1 MRVLIVED
9 EVTLREQFCERFKEE
24 GFAIDAAGDGEEG
37 LYLARE
43 MPIDVAV
50 IDLGLPGI
58 DGMEII
64 RTVREEGHL
73 YPILILTARDR
84 WQDRVEGLEAGADDY
99 LGKPF
104 HLEEL
109 QARVRALLRRVG
121 GWAHPV
127 LDFEGMRIETREQQ
141 VSVADEVVTL
151 TAYEYKVLE
160 YLAIHAGEVISKPA
174 LLDHLYEE
182 NTERDTNVLEVF
194 VRRLRRKLDPEATLN
209 PIETLR
215 GRGYRFALKRIS
227 QPDAPADSQEN
238 TQDTP
243 ADT

>member
-1 MRVLIVED
+1 MRALIVED
-9 EVTLREQFCERFKEE
+9 EDTLREQICERFKEE

-43 MPIDVAV
+43 MPIDVAI

-109 QARVRALLRRVG
+109 LARVRALLRRVG
-121 GWAHPV
+121 GFAHP
-127 LDFEGMRIETREQQ
+127 LLEFDGMRIETREQN
-141 VSVADEVVTL
+141 VKIGDLAVTL

-160 YLAIHAGEVISKPA
+160 YLALRAGEVISKPA

-194 VRRLRRKLDPEATLN
+194 VRRLRRKLDPESTLN

-215 GRGYRFALKRIS
+215 GRGYRFALERVN
-227 QPDAPADSQEN
+227 QTDA
-238 TQDTP
+238 
-243 ADT
+243 

>member
-9 EVTLREQFCERFKEE
+9 EDTLREQICERFKND
-24 GFAIDAAGDGEEG
+24 GFAIDATSDGEEG

-43 MPIDVAV
+43 MPVDVAV
-50 IDLGLPGI
+50 IDLGLPGL

-64 RTVREEGHL
+64 RKVREEGHL

-84 WQDRVEGLEAGADDY
+84 WQDRVDGLEAGADDY

-109 QARVRALLRRVG
+109 LARVRALLRRVG
-121 GWAHPV
+121 GWAHP
-127 LDFEGMRIETREQQ
+127 LLEFDGMRIETREQK
-141 VSVADEVVTL
+141 VTVAGEAVTL

-160 YLAIHAGEVISKPA
+160 YLAIKSGEVISKPA

-182 NTERDTNVLEVF
+182 DTERDTNVLEVF
-194 VRRLRRKLDPEATLN
+194 VRRLRRKLDPDNKLN

-215 GRGYRFALKRIS
+215 GRGYRLALERINQTEQKPDES
-227 QPDAPADSQEN
+227 PDA
-238 TQDTP
+238 
-243 ADT
+243 

>member
-1 MRVLIVED
+1 MRALIIED
-9 EVTLREQFCERFKEE
+9 EDTLREQIVSKLQSE
-24 GFAIDAAGDGEEG
+24 GFAIDATGDGTEG

-43 MPIDVAV
+43 MPVDVAV

-64 RTVREEGHL
+64 RTIRDEGHL

-109 QARVRALLRRVG
+109 QARLRALLRRVG

-127 LDFEGMRIETREQQ
+127 LDFDAMKIETREQQ
-141 VSVADEVVTL
+141 VSVGGQIVSL

-160 YLAIHAGEVISKPA
+160 YLAIHAGEVISKPV

-194 VRRLRRKLDPEATLN
+194 VRRLRRKLDPDSTLN

-215 GRGYRFALKRIS
+215 GRGYRFALERTN
-227 QPDAPADSQEN
+227 PGD
-238 TQDTP
+238 DT
-243 ADT
+243 AAAK

>member
-9 EVTLREQFCERFKEE
+9 EDTLRDQICERFKAD
-24 GFAIDAAGDGEEG
+24 GFAIDATGDGEEG

-43 MPIDVAV
+43 MPVDVAV
-50 IDLGLPGI
+50 IDLGLPGL

-64 RTVREEGHL
+64 RKVREEGHL

-109 QARVRALLRRVG
+109 LARVRALLRRVG
-121 GWAHPV
+121 GWAHP
-127 LDFEGMRIETREQQ
+127 LLEFDGMRIETREQK
-141 VSVADEVVTL
+141 VTVAGEAITL

-160 YLAIHAGEVISKPA
+160 YLAIKSGEVISKPA

-182 NTERDTNVLEVF
+182 DTERDTNVLEVF
-194 VRRLRRKLDPEATLN
+194 VRRLRRKLDPESTLN

-215 GRGYRFALKRIS
+215 GRGYRFALERIN
-227 QPDAPADSQEN
+227 QADDTAEN
-238 TQDTP
+238 T
-243 ADT
+243 ADA

>member
-9 EVTLREQFCERFKEE
+9 EDALREQIISRLQDE
-24 GFAIDAAGDGEEG
+24 GFAIDATGDGDEG

-43 MPIDVAV
+43 MPVDAAV
-50 IDLGLPGI
+50 IDLGLPGT

-64 RTVREEGHL
+64 RKVREEGHA

-109 QARVRALLRRVG
+109 LARLRALLRRVG

-127 LDFEGMRIETREQQ
+127 LDFGSMKIETREQK
-141 VSVADEVVTL
+141 VTVREEAITL

-160 YLAIHAGEVISKPA
+160 YLAIHAGEVISKPV
-174 LLDHLYEE
+174 LLDHLYDED
-182 NTERDTNVLEVF
+182 TERDTNVLEVF
-194 VRRLRRKLDPEATLN
+194 VRRLRRKLDPDSTLN

-215 GRGYRFALKRIS
+215 GRGYRFALERANA
-227 QPDAPADSQEN
+227 DPA
-238 TQDTP
+238 
-243 ADT
+243 

>member
-1 MRVLIVED
+1 MRVLIIED
-9 EVTLREQFCERFKEE
+9 EETLRNQIVERLQEE
-24 GFAIDAAGDGEEG
+24 GFAIDATGDGEEG
-37 LYLARE
+37 LYFARE
-43 MPIDVAV
+43 MPVNLAIV
-50 IDLGLPGI
+50 DLGLPGL
-58 DGMEII
+58 DGMQII
-64 RTVREEGHL
+64 RKIREEGHL

-109 QARVRALLRRVG
+109 LARIRALLRRVG
-121 GWAHPV
+121 GWAHPL
-127 LDFEGMRIETREQQ
+127 LDFTEMKIETREQR
-141 VSVADEVVTL
+141 VTVGEEAISL

-182 NTERDTNVLEVF
+182 DTERDTNVLEVF
-194 VRRLRRKLDPEATLN
+194 VRRLRRKLDPESTMN

-215 GRGYRFALKRIS
+215 GRGYRFALERANS
-227 QPDAPADSQEN
+227 SEEN
-238 TQDTP
+238 
-243 ADT
+243 A

>member
-1 MRVLIVED
+1 MRVLIIED
-9 EVTLREQFCERFKEE
+9 EEALRNQIVERLQEE
-24 GFAIDAAGDGEEG
+24 GFAIDASGDGEEG

-43 MPIDVAV
+43 MPVDLAV
-50 IDLGLPGI
+50 VDLGLPGL
-58 DGMEII
+58 DGMQII
-64 RTVREEGHL
+64 RKIREEGHL

-109 QARVRALLRRVG
+109 LARIRALLRRVG
-121 GWAHPV
+121 GWAHPL
-127 LDFEGMRIETREQQ
+127 LDFDVMKIETREQR
-141 VSVADEVVTL
+141 VTVGETQISL

-182 NTERDTNVLEVF
+182 DTERDTNVLEVF
-194 VRRLRRKLDPEATLN
+194 VRRLRRKLDPENTMN

-215 GRGYRFALKRIS
+215 GRGYRFALERAN
-227 QPDAPADSQEN
+227 PGDNNTDA
-238 TQDTP
+238 
-243 ADT
+243 

>member
-1 MRVLIVED
+1 MRVLVIEDEEALRNQIVEKLQD
-9 EVTLREQFCERFKEE
+9 E
-24 GFAIDAAGDGEEG
+24 GFAIDASGDGEEG

-43 MPIDVAV
+43 MPVNLAV
-50 IDLGLPGI
+50 IDLGLPGL

-64 RTVREEGHL
+64 RKIREEGHL

-109 QARVRALLRRVG
+109 LARIRALLRRVG
-121 GWAHPV
+121 GWAHPL
-127 LDFEGMRIETREQQ
+127 LDFDIMKIETREQR
-141 VSVADEVVTL
+141 VTVGEAHITL

-194 VRRLRRKLDPEATLN
+194 VRRLRRKLDPENTIN

-215 GRGYRFALKRIS
+215 GRGYRFALERANS
-227 QPDAPADSQEN
+227 ADDDKPSS
-238 TQDTP
+238 DTP
-243 ADT
+243 A

>member
-1 MRVLIVED
+1 MRALIIED
-9 EVTLREQFCERFKEE
+9 EDTLREQITEKLQAE
-24 GFAIDAAGDGEEG
+24 GFAIDASGDGEEG

-43 MPIDVAV
+43 MPVDVAV

-64 RTVREEGHL
+64 RTIRNEGHL

-109 QARVRALLRRVG
+109 QARIRALLRRVG

-127 LDFEGMRIETREQQ
+127 LDFDVMRIETREQK
-141 VSVADEVVTL
+141 VTVGNQDISL

-194 VRRLRRKLDPEATLN
+194 VRRLRRKLDPENTIS

-215 GRGYRFALKRIS
+215 GRGYRFALER
-227 QPDAPADSQEN
+227 AN
-238 TQDTP
+238 TGEDT
-243 ADT
+243 DEK

>member
-1 MRVLIVED
+1 MRALVIED
-9 EVTLREQFCERFKEE
+9 EDKLREQIVDRLQAE
-24 GFAIDAAGDGEEG
+24 GFAIDAAADGDEG

-50 IDLGLPGI
+50 IDLGLPGT

-64 RTVREEGHL
+64 RKVRDEGHL

-84 WQDRVEGLEAGADDY
+84 WEDRVAGLEAGADDY

-109 QARVRALLRRVG
+109 LARLRALLRRVG

-127 LDFEGMRIETREQQ
+127 LDFDGLRIETREQQ
-141 VSVADEVVTL
+141 VTVAEEGISL
-151 TAYEYKVLE
+151 TAFEYRVLE
-160 YLAIHAGEVISKPA
+160 YLAIHAGEVISKPV

-182 NTERDTNVLEVF
+182 DTERDTNVLEVF
-194 VRRLRRKLDPEATLN
+194 VRRLRRKLDPESTLN

-215 GRGYRFALKRIS
+215 GRGYRFALERTKTAES
-227 QPDAPADSQEN
+227 
-238 TQDTP
+238 
-243 ADT
+243 

>member
-1 MRVLIVED
+1 MRALVIED
-9 EVTLREQFCERFKEE
+9 EDTLREQIVDRLQQE

-43 MPIDVAV
+43 MPIDVAIV
-50 IDLGLPGI
+50 DLGLPGI
-58 DGMEII
+58 DGMDII
-64 RTVREEGHL
+64 RKVRDEGHL

-84 WQDRVEGLEAGADDY
+84 WEDRVAGLEAGADDY

-109 QARVRALLRRVG
+109 LARLRALLRRVG

-127 LDFEGMRIETREQQ
+127 LDFDGLRIETREQQ
-141 VSVADEVVTL
+141 VTVAGEPVSL
-151 TAYEYKVLE
+151 TAFEYRVLE
-160 YLAIHAGEVISKPA
+160 YLAIHAGEVISKPV

-182 NTERDTNVLEVF
+182 DTERDTNVLEVF
-194 VRRLRRKLDPEATLN
+194 VRRLRRKLDPENTLS

-215 GRGYRFALKRIS
+215 GRGYRFALERSK
-227 QPDAPADSQEN
+227 N
-238 TQDTP
+238 

>member
-1 MRVLIVED
+1 MRVLIIED
-9 EVTLREQFCERFKEE
+9 EEALRHQIVDRLQDE
-24 GFAIDAAGDGEEG
+24 GFAIDASGDGEEG

-43 MPIDVAV
+43 MPVDLAV
-50 IDLGLPGI
+50 IDLGLPGL
-58 DGMEII
+58 DGMQII
-64 RTVREEGHL
+64 RKIREEGHL

-109 QARVRALLRRVG
+109 LARIRALLRRVG
-121 GWAHPV
+121 GWAHPL
-127 LDFEGMRIETREQQ
+127 LDFEVMKIETREQR
-141 VSVADEVVTL
+141 VTVGEEVISL

-182 NTERDTNVLEVF
+182 DTERDTNVLEVF
-194 VRRLRRKLDPEATLN
+194 VRRLRRKLDPESTMN

-215 GRGYRFALKRIS
+215 GRGYRFALERANPGEDS
-227 QPDAPADSQEN
+227 TDA
-238 TQDTP
+238 
-243 ADT
+243 

>member
-1 MRVLIVED
+1 MRALVIED
-9 EVTLREQFCERFKEE
+9 EDTLREQIVERLQTE
-24 GFAIDAAGDGEEG
+24 GFAIDAAADGEEG

-50 IDLGLPGI
+50 VDLGLPGI
-58 DGMEII
+58 DGMDII
-64 RTVREEGHL
+64 RRVRDEGHL

-84 WQDRVEGLEAGADDY
+84 WEDRVAGLEAGADDY

-109 QARVRALLRRVG
+109 LARLRALLRRVG

-127 LDFEGMRIETREQQ
+127 LDFEGLRIETREQQ
-141 VSVADEVVTL
+141 VTVAEQAVSL
-151 TAYEYKVLE
+151 TAFEYRVLE
-160 YLAIHAGEVISKPA
+160 YLAIHAGEVISKPV

-182 NTERDTNVLEVF
+182 DTERDTNVLEVF
-194 VRRLRRKLDPEATLN
+194 VRRLRRKLDPENTLN

-215 GRGYRFALKRIS
+215 GRGYRFALERTNPTES
-227 QPDAPADSQEN
+227 PTER
-238 TQDTP
+238 
-243 ADT
+243 

>member
-1 MRVLIVED
+1 MRVLIIED
-9 EVTLREQFCERFKEE
+9 EEALRNQIVEKLQEE
-24 GFAIDAAGDGEEG
+24 GFAIDASGDGQEG

-43 MPIDVAV
+43 MPVDLAV
-50 IDLGLPGI
+50 VDLGLPGL

-64 RTVREEGHL
+64 RKIREEGHL

-109 QARVRALLRRVG
+109 LARIRALLRRVG
-121 GWAHPV
+121 GWAHPL
-127 LDFEGMRIETREQQ
+127 LDFNIMKIETREQRVTVGEEQ
-141 VSVADEVVTL
+141 VTL

-182 NTERDTNVLEVF
+182 DTERDTNVLEVF
-194 VRRLRRKLDPEATLN
+194 VRRLRRKLDPENTIN

-215 GRGYRFALKRIS
+215 GRGYRFALERANS
-227 QPDAPADSQEN
+227 ADDD
-238 TQDTP
+238 TQNS
-243 ADT
+243 ASAS

>member
-1 MRVLIVED
+1 MRALIIED
-9 EVTLREQFCERFKEE
+9 EDSLREQIIEKLQSD
-24 GFAIDAAGDGEEG
+24 GFAVDASGDGEEG

-43 MPIDVAV
+43 MPVDVAI

-64 RTVREEGHL
+64 RTIRLEGHL

-109 QARVRALLRRVG
+109 QARIRALLRRVG

-127 LDFEGMRIETREQQ
+127 LEFDGMKIETREQK
-141 VSVADEVVTL
+141 VTVNEQEISL

-160 YLAIHAGEVISKPA
+160 YLAIHAGEVMSKPA

-194 VRRLRRKLDPEATLN
+194 VRRLRRKLDPENSIN

-215 GRGYRFALKRIS
+215 GRGYRFALERANIGE
-227 QPDAPADSQEN
+227 DSAN
-238 TQDTP
+238 K
-243 ADT
+243 

>member
-1 MRVLIVED
+1 MRALIIED
-9 EVTLREQFCERFKEE
+9 EDTLREQITEKLQAE
-24 GFAIDAAGDGEEG
+24 GFAIDASGDGEEG

-43 MPIDVAV
+43 MPVDVAV

-64 RTVREEGHL
+64 RTIRNEGHL

-109 QARVRALLRRVG
+109 QARIRALLRRVG

-127 LDFEGMRIETREQQ
+127 LDFDLMKIETREQK
-141 VSVADEVVTL
+141 VTVGEEDISL

-194 VRRLRRKLDPEATLN
+194 VRRLRRKLDPENTLS

-215 GRGYRFALKRIS
+215 GRGYRFALER
-227 QPDAPADSQEN
+227 ANTGEDSV
-238 TQDTP
+238 DK
-243 ADT
+243 

>member
-1 MRVLIVED
+1 MRALIVED
-9 EVTLREQFCERFKEE
+9 EDTLREQICERFKEE

-43 MPIDVAV
+43 MPIDVAI

-109 QARVRALLRRVG
+109 LARVRALLRRVG
-121 GWAHPV
+121 GFAHP
-127 LDFEGMRIETREQQ
+127 LLEFDGMRIETREQN
-141 VSVADEVVTL
+141 VKVGELAVTL

-160 YLAIHAGEVISKPA
+160 YLALRAGEVISKPA

-194 VRRLRRKLDPEATLN
+194 VRRLRRKLDPESTLN

-215 GRGYRFALKRIS
+215 GRGYRFALERVN
-227 QPDAPADSQEN
+227 QTDA
-238 TQDTP
+238 
-243 ADT
+243 

>member
-9 EVTLREQFCERFKEE
+9 EDTLRDQICERFKED
-24 GFAIDAAGDGEEG
+24 GFAIDATGDGEEG

-43 MPIDVAV
+43 MPVDVAV
-50 IDLGLPGI
+50 IDLGLPGL

-64 RTVREEGHL
+64 RKVREEGHL

-84 WQDRVEGLEAGADDY
+84 WQDRVEGLDAGADDY

-109 QARVRALLRRVG
+109 LARVRALLRRVG
-121 GWAHPV
+121 GWAHP
-127 LDFEGMRIETREQQ
+127 LLEFDGMRIETREQK
-141 VSVADEVVTL
+141 VTVAGEAVTL

-160 YLAIHAGEVISKPA
+160 YLAIKSGEVISKPA

-182 NTERDTNVLEVF
+182 DTERDTNVLEVF
-194 VRRLRRKLDPEATLN
+194 VRRLRRKLDPDNKLN

-215 GRGYRFALKRIS
+215 GRGYRLALERIN
-227 QPDAPADSQEN
+227 QTE
-238 TQDTP
+238 TKQDELP
-243 ADT
+243 NA

>member
-1 MRVLIVED
+1 MRALIIED
-9 EVTLREQFCERFKEE
+9 EDTLREQIVEKLQAE
-24 GFAIDAAGDGEEG
+24 GFAIDASGDGEEG

-43 MPIDVAV
+43 MPVDVAV

-64 RTVREEGHL
+64 RTIREEGHL

-109 QARVRALLRRVG
+109 QARIRALLRRVG

-127 LDFEGMRIETREQQ
+127 LEFDAMKIETREQQ
-141 VSVADEVVTL
+141 VTVGGEVISL

-160 YLAIHAGEVISKPA
+160 YLAIHGGEVISKPA

-194 VRRLRRKLDPEATLN
+194 VRRLRRKIDPDNIIN

-215 GRGYRFALKRIS
+215 GRGYRFALERAN
-227 QPDAPADSQEN
+227 PGADSPGSESPGSESIDQ
-238 TQDTP
+238 
-243 ADT
+243 

>member
-1 MRVLIVED
+1 MRALIIED
-9 EVTLREQFCERFKEE
+9 EDTLRTQIVDKLQAE
-24 GFAIDAAGDGEEG
+24 GFAIDATGDGTEG

-43 MPIDVAV
+43 MPVDVAV

-64 RTVREEGHL
+64 RTIRDEGHL

-109 QARVRALLRRVG
+109 QARIRALLRRVG

-127 LDFEGMRIETREQQ
+127 LEFSNMKIETREQQ
-141 VSVADEVVTL
+141 VTVDSEPVSL

-194 VRRLRRKLDPEATLN
+194 VRRLRRKLDPENTLN

-215 GRGYRFALKRIS
+215 GRGYRFALERAS
-227 QPDAPADSQEN
+227 MSE
-238 TQDTP
+238 DTK
-243 ADT
+243 